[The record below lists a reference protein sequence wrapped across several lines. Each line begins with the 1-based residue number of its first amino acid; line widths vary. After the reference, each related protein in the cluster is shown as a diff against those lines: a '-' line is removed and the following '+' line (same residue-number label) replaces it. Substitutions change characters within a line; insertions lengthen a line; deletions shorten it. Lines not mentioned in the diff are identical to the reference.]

1 MITLTNN
8 RSVESTLQPLD
19 EARYTFDPD
28 NMRHIAAILR
38 EMYSDPVLAVV
49 REYCANAVDAHVF
62 AGKAN
67 TPIDVVVPT
76 MESPVF
82 EVRDFGNG
90 LPDDEVKKLLF
101 GYASSGDEKRS
112 SNELIGGFGIGAK
125 SGYAVSDQF
134 KFISRHKG
142 IQSTW
147 LCYRDQDDDCRAK
160 KIGECPTVFDDGLE
174 VSIPVSMDLIDDFHK
189 AIASAFLFY
198 KVKPKLLNAPTAL
211 QVAVNKPIPKS
222 TFSGSVTI
230 IDKDGNKANGT
241 WDFIENA
248 EHFFKPFE
256 TSKYRYSYDRSSYH
270 KNFVVMGQIAYP
282 LDFSKIDMS
291 DKPFTGYILRVP
303 IGSLQ
308 LAPSRE
314 ALSYTA
320 RVKETLKGVIQV
332 TLDTVEKQI
341 QGKLASA
348 SSSHDLF
355 SLLKTVED
363 SLPPDLKRVLD
374 GKDVKSE
381 LAKRGLTWTG
391 YEIKATNFERVIHGT
406 SRNRWSGGYYRTSYI
421 VSTPFENGTT
431 TGLVAGKFAPI
442 VCVVAKPEDKLPKS
456 AKELFVRVGSH
467 QYPNMLGKDGTN
479 PLNDRPS
486 FYVLVCRSDNVPAL
500 PWLSDGSVPMVKYAD
515 LPERA
520 DDAWLNSVA
529 TASRSG
535 RSYSTNRVSYS
546 QHSKKFA
553 KLKREPANYGST
565 KSDNWEAVAAKDL
578 KDIEGDIVYTF
589 HDRFFPVRKE
599 GGALYGVYSAAQRL
613 LEVDPELF
621 PELERGVYGIRKG
634 DKDWTLKQENLINI
648 SDYLDQSVEKI
659 MKKYGV
665 TLDELRAGA
674 YVLRMAKEH
683 HEFGGM
689 VPWFLGASLDKTTDL
704 YRYLNIFRTH
714 PKLVKYVSIFLD
726 LGVGRELANKHSF
739 DFILERECGKIKFI
753 DGVTDTTGLNQVFS
767 DFANRCYKTRLR
779 RQYTDAV
786 RHEIHYPAGT
796 LDGLDDQGQ
805 NQVKKHYQ
813 LLLEMEKLDL

>member
-1 MITLTNN
+1 MITIMNT
-8 RSVESTLQPLD
+8 RSVESTIKPLD
-19 EARYTFDPD
+19 EAKYTFDPD

-67 TPIDVVVPT
+67 TPIDIVVPT
-76 MESPVF
+76 RENPVF

-90 LPDDEVKKLLF
+90 LSDDEVKKLLF
-101 GYASSGDEKRS
+101 GYASSGDEKRT

-125 SGYAVSDQF
+125 SGYAVTDQF

-160 KIGECPTVFDDGLE
+160 KVGECPTVFDDGLE
-174 VSIPVSMDLIDDFHK
+174 VSIPVPMDLIDDFHK
-189 AIASAFLFY
+189 AIASAFVFY
-198 KVKPKLLNAPTAL
+198 KVKPNLISATPELRI
-211 QVAVNKPIPKS
+211 AVNRDIPKS

-256 TSKYRYSYDRSSYH
+256 TSKYRYSYERSSYP

-341 QGKLASA
+341 QGKLSSA

-391 YEIKATNFERVIHGT
+391 YDIKAADFEQVIHGT
-406 SRNRWSGGYYRTSYI
+406 SKQRWISHKYRTFYS
-421 VSTPFENGTT
+421 VSTPFENGNT
-431 TGLVAGKFAPI
+431 TGLIAGKFAPI
-442 VCVVAKPEDKLPKS
+442 VCVVAEPGDKLPRF
-456 AKELFVRVGSH
+456 AKELFIRAGSH
-467 QYPNMLGKDGTN
+467 QYPNMLGTDGTN

-486 FYVLVCRSDNVPAL
+486 FYVLVCRSDKVPSL
-500 PWLSDGSVPMVKYAD
+500 PWLSDGSVPVVKYAD
-515 LPERA
+515 LPEMA
-520 DDAWLNSVA
+520 DDAWLNSVV
-529 TASRSG
+529 TTTKSS
-535 RSYSTNRVSYS
+535 RSYSGNRVSYS

-553 KLKREPANYGST
+553 KLIREPVNYGTT
-565 KSDNWEAVAAKDL
+565 KSENWEAVSAKDL
-578 KDIEGDIVYTF
+578 KDIEGNIVYTF

-599 GGALYGVYSAAQRL
+599 GGNLQGVYGTANRL

-621 PELERGVYGIRKG
+621 PELKRGVYGIRKG
-634 DKDWTLKQENLINI
+634 DKDWTFKQENLINI

-659 MKKYGV
+659 IKKYGV
-665 TLDELRAGA
+665 TMDELRAGA
-674 YVLRMAKEH
+674 YVLRMAKDH
-683 HEFGGM
+683 HELSGM

-714 PKLVKYVSIFLD
+714 LKLVKYVSIFLD
-726 LGVGRELANKHSF
+726 LDVGRELANKHSF
-739 DFILERECGKIKFI
+739 NFILKREYGKIKFI
-753 DGVTDTTGLNQVFS
+753 DGVTDTTGLNQVFF
-767 DFANRCYKTRLR
+767 DFANRCYKTTLR
-779 RQYTDAV
+779 RHYTDSV
-786 RHEIHYPAGT
+786 KHEINYPAET
-796 LDGLDDQGQ
+796 LDGLNNLGK